1 MPVKEFAVYLELVLN
16 IATTVSILMLIA
28 LGLAIVFGLM
38 NILNMAHGELVTIG
52 AFTVSLVQAHGGSFW
67 LGVAA
72 AMAVGAIAGFVL
84 ERGLIRFLY
93 DRPMG
98 VILATWGVSL
108 IIQQTL
114 LLSFGPSPQV
124 VFSPV
129 DGSLDL
135 FGSSYPRYRLILIAA
150 ALVTVGV
157 TALVMTRTRFGL
169 DLRTVIQNREI
180 AELLGIDTRRVF
192 LIAFMGSSALAAL
205 AGALV
210 APMSKIVPTMGAE
223 YLAPSFFV
231 VIVGGAGSLAGTAA
245 GSTLIGGL
253 RTILDYQVPS
263 TLSQALV
270 LIAAVIIVRVR
281 PRGLIPA

>member
-1 MPVKEFAVYLELVLN
+1 VYLELALN
-16 IATTVSILMLIA
+16 ILTTVSILMLIA

-52 AFTVSLVQAHGGSFW
+52 AFTVSLVQAHGGGFW
-67 LGVAA
+67 LGVLA
-72 AMAVGAIAGFVL
+72 AMAVGAAFGLAL

-108 IIQQTL
+108 IIQQAL
-114 LLSFGPSPQV
+114 LLSFGPSPQI
-124 VFSPV
+124 VFAPV
-129 DGSLDL
+129 EGSLDL
-135 FGSSYPRYRLILIAA
+135 FGYEYPRYRLILIAA
-150 ALVTVGV
+150 TLVTVV
-157 TALVMTRTRFGL
+157 ATALVMTRTRFGL
-169 DLRTVIQNREI
+169 DLRTVIQNREV

-192 LIAFMGSSALAAL
+192 MIAFAGSSALAAL
-205 AGALV
+205 GGALV
-210 APMSKIVPTMGAE
+210 APMSKVLPTMGAE

-245 GSTLIGGL
+245 GSAVIGGL

-270 LIAAVIIVRVR
+270 LIASIVIVRFR
-281 PRGLIPA
+281 PRGLVPA

>member
-16 IATTVSILMLIA
+16 IATTVSVLMLIA

-52 AFTVSLVQAHGGSFW
+52 AFTVSLVQAHGGNFM
-67 LGVAA
+67 LGVVA
-72 AMAVGAIAGFVL
+72 AMAVGAAVGLAL

-108 IIQQTL
+108 IIQQAL
-114 LLSFGPSPQV
+114 LLSFGPSPQI
-124 VFSPV
+124 VFTPV
-129 DGSLDL
+129 EGSLDL
-135 FGSSYPRYRLILIAA
+135 FGYGYPRYRLILIAA
-150 ALVTVGV
+150 TFVTVAL
-157 TALVMTRTRFGL
+157 TALVITRTRFGL

-192 LIAFMGSSALAAL
+192 MIAFAGSSALAAL

-210 APMSKIVPTMGAE
+210 APMSKIVPTMGAD

-245 GSTLIGGL
+245 GSGLIGGL

-270 LIAAVIIVRVR
+270 LIVAVVIVRLR
-281 PRGLIPA
+281 PRGLVPA

>member
-1 MPVKEFAVYLELVLN
+1 MYLEPLLN

-52 AFTVSLVQAHGGSFW
+52 AFTASLVQVNSGSFW
-67 LGVAA
+67 LGAVAA
-72 AMAVGAIAGFVL
+72 VAVGGLFGLAL

-108 IIQQTL
+108 IIQQGL
-114 LLSFGPSPQV
+114 LLSFGPSPQIV
-124 VFSPV
+124 YTPLE
-129 DGSLDL
+129 GSVDL
-135 FGSSYPRYRLILIAA
+135 FGTLYPRYRLVLIAA
-150 ALVTVGV
+150 AVLTVAA
-157 TALVMTRTRFGL
+157 TALVMKRTRFGL
-169 DLRTVIQNREI
+169 DLRTVIQNREM

-192 LIAFMGSSALAAL
+192 MVAFAGSSALAAL

-210 APMSKIVPTMGAE
+210 APLSKIVPTMGAE

-231 VIVGGAGSLAGTAA
+231 VIVGGAGSLAGTVA

-253 RTILDYQVPS
+253 RTVLDYQVPT

-270 LIAAVIIVRVR
+270 LIVAVIVVRLR
-281 PRGLIPA
+281 PRGLVPA